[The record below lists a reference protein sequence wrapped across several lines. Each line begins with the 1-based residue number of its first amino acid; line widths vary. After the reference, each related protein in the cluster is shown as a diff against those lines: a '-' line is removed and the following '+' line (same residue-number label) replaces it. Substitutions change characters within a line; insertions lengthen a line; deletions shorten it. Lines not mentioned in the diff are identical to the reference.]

1 MKLGMKIRLFS
12 YPILLGGMCLYL
24 FYYLPS
30 KTQPLQVR
38 EAKIQEWIQPL
49 AVLGKNHIARHVSLP
64 AELEGV
70 SGYLV
75 RFDQGKGETLAY
87 VCARGEQPQERRIM
101 EYLKTNE
108 GILPSGETT
117 KHLVSLPLILS
128 GLPSG
133 WTIVTA
139 PVLPTPSIPSTPLV
153 PESAS
158 QGNLAL

>member
-1 MKLGMKIRLFS
+1 MKLGMKIRLFA
-12 YPILLGGMCLYL
+12 YPILLGSMCLYL
-24 FYYLPS
+24 FYFLPT
-30 KTQPLQVR
+30 KPQPIAVR
-38 EAKIQEWIQPL
+38 EATVQEWIQPL
-49 AVLGKNHIARHVSLP
+49 EVLGKNRLARQVSLP
-64 AELEGV
+64 ADLEGI

-108 GILPSGETT
+108 GVLLSGETT
-117 KHLVSLPLILS
+117 KHLLSLPLILS

-139 PVLPTPSIPSTPLV
+139 PELPTPTAPSTP
-153 PESAS
+153 PAPQSAS
-158 QGNLAL
+158 QGTLAL

>member
-1 MKLGMKIRLFS
+1 MKLGMKIRIFA

-24 FYYLPS
+24 FYFLPA
-30 KTQPLQVR
+30 KPQPIAVR
-38 EAKIQEWIQPL
+38 EAKVQEWIQPL
-49 AVLGKNHIARHVSLP
+49 DVLGKNHIARQVALP

-117 KHLVSLPLILS
+117 KHLLSLPLILS
-128 GLPSG
+128 GLPNG
-133 WTIVTA
+133 WTVVTA
-139 PVLPTPSIPSTPLV
+139 PELPTPPIPSTPLT

-158 QGNLAL
+158 QSNLAL